1 MRRIFTLLSFLL
13 LPLLG
18 MSQLRVVE
26 GSFKEIPG
34 FVDMSEKTDDNNK
47 PFAVVIIKTL
57 NINEQER
64 AKLRFSSDA
73 MSYVEVEYRVGEV
86 WLYVSYYASFLKI
99 KHPDLSSAPD
109 FYLPFDMQPRHG
121 YELVLEKYNVAPAP
135 DTQTINYLIVRCD
148 QPDASI
154 CIDGSFVGMKEG
166 SKALGVGEKHSWQID
181 CGLYHSESGEVT
193 ITEGEPVT
201 VERKLRPAYG
211 FLKVTSSPE
220 NGATVFID
228 NKMVGTTPYTSER
241 LQSGSYNVRV
251 MKEMFSLSEK
261 SFLVKDNETTVAN
274 MVLNPNFATLS
285 LNTDP
290 ASDIFIDGERVAKG
304 QWNGR
309 LSSGTHLVEAR
320 KPSHRNSS
328 LKVNLSNGEN
338 KTLTIPNP
346 EPIYSMLDINSQPM
360 GAKILIDGEDFG
372 TTPRVIK
379 NILVGE
385 HTLSLVKQGCAKL
398 EKTFTLKEKEML
410 SLNEKLES
418 GKIITVTTDKEGDEI
433 YVDGTFAGHSPLDVS
448 MGYGRHTVK
457 AIRNGKSVEKSFD
470 VSENGG
476 ESSLL
481 LKFSRN
487 QTITVNG
494 VSFEMVYVEG
504 GSFDMGSDA
513 DSYEKP
519 VHSVTLSDY
528 YIGRCEVTQEL
539 WEAVMGSNPSYF
551 KGAQNPVECVSW
563 NDCQEF
569 VSRLSSLTGR
579 TFRLPTEAEWEYAAR
594 GGKKSSHYKYSGSDN
609 IDDVA
614 WYDDNSGDKTRPVGT
629 KSPNELGIYDMSGN
643 VYEWCSD
650 WYGSYSAGA
659 QTNPQGPSSGSCRV
673 LRGGPWDGYAGICRV
688 LSRYADFPSYSYSS
702 RGLRLVLVPNEVT
715 SIPQQQEQYSPQQEY
730 GGGFSNQTI
739 TVKGVSFE
747 MVYVEGGSF
756 DMGATSEQGSD
767 AWDNEKPVHS
777 VTLSGYYIGR
787 CEVTQELWEAV
798 MGSNPSNFRGAQN
811 PVESVSWN
819 DCQNFIKKLNSLT
832 GMTFRLPTEA
842 EWEYAAR
849 GGNKSSHY
857 KYSGSGNIGDVAWYG
872 GNSGGKTHA
881 VGTKSPNELG
891 IYDMSGNVWEW
902 CSDWYGSYRS
912 GARTNPQGPSSGSLR
927 VLRGGSWYHNARYC
941 RVSNRLDYF
950 PDDSRYFIGLR
961 LVLVP

>member
-135 DTQTINYLIVRCD
+135 DAQTINYLIVRCD

-201 VERKLRPAYG
+201 VERNLRPAYG

-220 NGATVFID
+220 NGATVFINN
-228 NKMVGTTPYTSER
+228 NKVGTTPYTSER

-338 KTLTIPNP
+338 KTITLPNP

-448 MGYGRHTVK
+448 MGYGRHAVK

-481 LKFSRN
+481 LKFSQN
-487 QTITVNG
+487 QTITVKG

-504 GSFDMGSDA
+504 GTFDMGSTSEQGSDA
-513 DSYEKP
+513 DSDEKP

-528 YIGRCEVTQEL
+528 YIGKCEVTQEL
-539 WEAVMGSNPSYF
+539 WEAVMGSNPSWF

-563 NDCQEF
+563 EDCQRF
-569 VSRLSSLTGR
+569 IRRLNSLTGR
-579 TFRLPTEAEWEYAAR
+579 TFRLPTEAEWEYSAR
-594 GGKKSSHYKYSGSDN
+594 GGNKSRHYKYSGSGN
-609 IDDVA
+609 IDDVT
-614 WYDDNSGDKTRPVGT
+614 WYYDNSGSSTHAVGT
-629 KSPNELGIYDMSGN
+629 KSLNELGIYDMSGN

-650 WYGSYSAGA
+650 WYGGYSAGV
-659 QTNPQGPSSGSCRV
+659 QTNPQGPSAGSFRV
-673 LRGGPWDGYAGICRV
+673 LRGGSWDSGAGLCRV
-688 LSRYADFPSYSYSS
+688 SIRNYLDPGSSYYYY
-702 RGLRLVLVPNEVT
+702 GLRLVLVPNEVT
-715 SIPQQQEQYSPQQEY
+715 SIPQQQEY

-739 TVKGVSFE
+739 TVNGVSFE

-767 AWDNEKPVHS
+767 VYDSEKPVHR
-777 VTLSGYYIGR
+777 VTLSDYYIGK

-798 MGSNPSNFRGAQN
+798 MGSNPSLFKGSQN
-811 PVESVSWN
+811 PVERVSWN

-832 GMTFRLPTEA
+832 GRMFRLPTEA

-849 GGNKSSHY
+849 GGNKSRHY
-857 KYSGSGNIGDVAWYG
+857 KYSGSDNIDDVAWYWD
-872 GNSGGKTHA
+872 NSGKKTHA

-902 CSDWYGSYRS
+902 CSDRYGDYSA
-912 GARTNPQGPSSGSLR
+912 GAQTNPQGPSAGSDR
-927 VLRGGSWYHNARYC
+927 VLRGGRWGSRARYC
-941 RVSNRLDYF
+941 RVSNRDYGD
-950 PDDSRYFIGLR
+950 PGNSLSRSGLR

>member
-135 DTQTINYLIVRCD
+135 DAQTINYLIVRCD

-201 VERKLRPAYG
+201 VERNLRPAYG

-220 NGATVFID
+220 NGATVFINN
-228 NKMVGTTPYTSER
+228 NKVGTTPYSSER

-418 GKIITVTTDKEGDEI
+418 GKIITVTTDKEGDAI
-433 YVDGTFAGHSPLDVS
+433 YVDGKLAGQSPLSIDLSFGSHDIKSVRDKKSDEKRIEVKKDGGVS
-448 MGYGRHTVK
+448 SVSLYLRAETAANYVRNGITFVTANASVSNYGTPSFGVTLGKVKKVGWFVSATTNFNFQKAEFVTENGLIDGGFPGYQQGSRRNARLSLLGGVVVKLYGPLCFRAGAGYGSNTNLWTTLGGQTVK
-457 AIRNGKSVEKSFD
+457 FSTESFSGIEATLGMQLNIKGLT
-470 VSENGG
+470 VSLDMLTTNFKTLEA
-476 ESSLL
+476 
-481 LKFSRN
+481 K
-487 QTITVNG
+487 IG
-494 VSFEMVYVEG
+494 VGV
-504 GSFDMGSDA
+504 
-513 DSYEKP
+513 
-519 VHSVTLSDY
+519 
-528 YIGRCEVTQEL
+528 C
-539 WEAVMGSNPSYF
+539 F
-551 KGAQNPVECVSW
+551 K
-563 NDCQEF
+563 
-569 VSRLSSLTGR
+569 
-579 TFRLPTEAEWEYAAR
+579 
-594 GGKKSSHYKYSGSDN
+594 
-609 IDDVA
+609 
-614 WYDDNSGDKTRPVGT
+614 
-629 KSPNELGIYDMSGN
+629 
-643 VYEWCSD
+643 
-650 WYGSYSAGA
+650 
-659 QTNPQGPSSGSCRV
+659 
-673 LRGGPWDGYAGICRV
+673 
-688 LSRYADFPSYSYSS
+688 
-702 RGLRLVLVPNEVT
+702 
-715 SIPQQQEQYSPQQEY
+715 
-730 GGGFSNQTI
+730 
-739 TVKGVSFE
+739 
-747 MVYVEGGSF
+747 
-756 DMGATSEQGSD
+756 
-767 AWDNEKPVHS
+767 
-777 VTLSGYYIGR
+777 
-787 CEVTQELWEAV
+787 
-798 MGSNPSNFRGAQN
+798 
-811 PVESVSWN
+811 
-819 DCQNFIKKLNSLT
+819 
-832 GMTFRLPTEA
+832 
-842 EWEYAAR
+842 
-849 GGNKSSHY
+849 NK
-857 KYSGSGNIGDVAWYG
+857 
-872 GNSGGKTHA
+872 
-881 VGTKSPNELG
+881 
-891 IYDMSGNVWEW
+891 
-902 CSDWYGSYRS
+902 R
-912 GARTNPQGPSSGSLR
+912 
-927 VLRGGSWYHNARYC
+927 
-941 RVSNRLDYF
+941 
-950 PDDSRYFIGLR
+950 
-961 LVLVP
+961 

>member
-135 DTQTINYLIVRCD
+135 DAQTINYLIVRCD

-201 VERKLRPAYG
+201 VERNLRPAYG

-220 NGATVFID
+220 NGATVFINN
-228 NKMVGTTPYTSER
+228 NKVGTTPYTSER

-320 KPSHRNSS
+320 KSSHRNSS

-385 HTLSLVKQGCAKL
+385 HTLSLVKQGYAKL

-448 MGYGRHTVK
+448 MGYGQHTVK

-470 VSENGG
+470 VRENGG

-481 LKFSRN
+481 LKFSRD
-487 QTITVNG
+487 QTITVTVNG

-504 GSFDMGSDA
+504 GTFDMGATTEQGSDA
-513 DSYEKP
+513 ENDEKP

-528 YIGRCEVTQEL
+528 YIGKCEVTQEL
-539 WEAVMGSNPSYF
+539 WEAVMGGNPSRF
-551 KGAQNPVECVSW
+551 KGAQNPVENVSW

-569 VSRLSSLTGR
+569 ISMLNSLTGR

-594 GGKKSSHYKYSGSDN
+594 GGNKSLHYKYSGSGN
-609 IDDVA
+609 IGNVA
-614 WYDDNSGDKTRPVGT
+614 WYYNNIGALFSAHSVGT
-629 KSPNELGIYDMSGN
+629 KTANELGIYDMSGN
-643 VYEWCSD
+643 VCEWCSD

-659 QTNPQGPSSGSCRV
+659 QTNPQGPSSGSRRVCRGGSWCLSADDCRV
-673 LRGGPWDGYAGICRV
+673 SNRNRND
-688 LSRYADFPSYSYSS
+688 PSSSSNSY
-702 RGLRLVLVPNEVT
+702 GLRLVLVP
-715 SIPQQQEQYSPQQEY
+715 
-730 GGGFSNQTI
+730 
-739 TVKGVSFE
+739 
-747 MVYVEGGSF
+747 
-756 DMGATSEQGSD
+756 
-767 AWDNEKPVHS
+767 
-777 VTLSGYYIGR
+777 
-787 CEVTQELWEAV
+787 
-798 MGSNPSNFRGAQN
+798 
-811 PVESVSWN
+811 
-819 DCQNFIKKLNSLT
+819 
-832 GMTFRLPTEA
+832 
-842 EWEYAAR
+842 
-849 GGNKSSHY
+849 
-857 KYSGSGNIGDVAWYG
+857 
-872 GNSGGKTHA
+872 
-881 VGTKSPNELG
+881 
-891 IYDMSGNVWEW
+891 
-902 CSDWYGSYRS
+902 
-912 GARTNPQGPSSGSLR
+912 
-927 VLRGGSWYHNARYC
+927 
-941 RVSNRLDYF
+941 
-950 PDDSRYFIGLR
+950 
-961 LVLVP
+961 

>member
-135 DTQTINYLIVRCD
+135 DAQTINYLIVRCD

-201 VERKLRPAYG
+201 VERNLRPAYG

-220 NGATVFID
+220 NGATVFINN
-228 NKMVGTTPYTSER
+228 NKVGTTPYTSER

-274 MVLNPNFATLS
+274 MVLNPNFATLT

-338 KTLTIPNP
+338 KTITLPNP

-385 HTLSLVKQGCAKL
+385 HTLSLVKQGFAKL

-448 MGYGRHTVK
+448 MGYGQHTVK
-457 AIRNGKSVEKSFD
+457 AIRNGRSVMKDIDVKINGTQTQLTLEFGKIITITTDKEGDAIYVDGKLAGQSPLSIDLSFGSHDIKSVRDKKSDEKRIEVKKDGGVSSVSLYLRAETAANYVRNGITFVTANASVSNYGTPSFGVTFGKVKKVGWF
-470 VSENGG
+470 VSATTNFNFQKAELVTENGLIDG
-476 ESSLL
+476 C
-481 LKFSRN
+481 FPGYQQGSRRN
-487 QTITVNG
+487 
-494 VSFEMVYVEG
+494 
-504 GSFDMGSDA
+504 
-513 DSYEKP
+513 
-519 VHSVTLSDY
+519 
-528 YIGRCEVTQEL
+528 
-539 WEAVMGSNPSYF
+539 
-551 KGAQNPVECVSW
+551 
-563 NDCQEF
+563 
-569 VSRLSSLTGR
+569 SRLSLLGGMVVKLYGPLC
-579 TFRLPTEAEWEYAAR
+579 FRAGA
-594 GGKKSSHYKYSGSDN
+594 G
-609 IDDVA
+609 
-614 WYDDNSGDKTRPVGT
+614 
-629 KSPNELGIYDMSGN
+629 
-643 VYEWCSD
+643 
-650 WYGSYSAGA
+650 YGSN
-659 QTNPQGPSSGSCRV
+659 TN
-673 LRGGPWDGYAGICRV
+673 LWTTLGG
-688 LSRYADFPSYSYSS
+688 
-702 RGLRLVLVPNEVT
+702 
-715 SIPQQQEQYSPQQEY
+715 Q
-730 GGGFSNQTI
+730 
-739 TVKGVSFE
+739 TVKFST
-747 MVYVEGGSF
+747 GSF
-756 DMGATSEQGSD
+756 SGIEATLGMQLNIKGLTVSLDMLTTNFE
-767 AWDNEKPVHS
+767 
-777 VTLSGYYIGR
+777 TLEAKIGVGV
-787 CEVTQELWEAV
+787 C
-798 MGSNPSNFRGAQN
+798 F
-811 PVESVSWN
+811 
-819 DCQNFIKKLNSLT
+819 K
-832 GMTFRLPTEA
+832 
-842 EWEYAAR
+842 
-849 GGNKSSHY
+849 NK
-857 KYSGSGNIGDVAWYG
+857 
-872 GNSGGKTHA
+872 
-881 VGTKSPNELG
+881 
-891 IYDMSGNVWEW
+891 
-902 CSDWYGSYRS
+902 R
-912 GARTNPQGPSSGSLR
+912 
-927 VLRGGSWYHNARYC
+927 
-941 RVSNRLDYF
+941 
-950 PDDSRYFIGLR
+950 
-961 LVLVP
+961 

>member
-135 DTQTINYLIVRCD
+135 DAQTINYLIVRCD

-154 CIDGSFVGMKEG
+154 CINGSFVGMKEG

-201 VERKLRPAYG
+201 VERNLRPAYG

-220 NGATVFID
+220 NGATVFINN
-228 NKMVGTTPYTSER
+228 NKVGTTPYTSER

-338 KTLTIPNP
+338 KTVTIPNP
-346 EPIYSMLDINSQPM
+346 EPIYSLLDINSQPM

-379 NILVGE
+379 AILVGE

-457 AIRNGKSVEKSFD
+457 AIREGRSVMKDIDVKINGTQTQLTLEFGKIITITTDKEGDAIYVDGKLAGQSPLSIDLSFGSHDIKSVRDKKSDEKRIEVKKDGGVSSVSLYLRAETAANYVRNGITFVTANASVSNYGTPSFGVTLGKVKKVGWF
-470 VSENGG
+470 VSATTNFNFQKAELVTENGLIDG
-476 ESSLL
+476 NFPGYQQGSRRNARLSLL
-481 LKFSRN
+481 GGVVVKLYGPLCFRAGAGYGSNTTLWTTLGGQTVKFSKESFSGIEATLGMQLN
-487 QTITVNG
+487 IKGLTVSLDMLTTNFKTLEAKIG
-494 VSFEMVYVEG
+494 VGV
-504 GSFDMGSDA
+504 
-513 DSYEKP
+513 
-519 VHSVTLSDY
+519 
-528 YIGRCEVTQEL
+528 C
-539 WEAVMGSNPSYF
+539 F
-551 KGAQNPVECVSW
+551 K
-563 NDCQEF
+563 
-569 VSRLSSLTGR
+569 
-579 TFRLPTEAEWEYAAR
+579 
-594 GGKKSSHYKYSGSDN
+594 
-609 IDDVA
+609 
-614 WYDDNSGDKTRPVGT
+614 
-629 KSPNELGIYDMSGN
+629 
-643 VYEWCSD
+643 
-650 WYGSYSAGA
+650 
-659 QTNPQGPSSGSCRV
+659 
-673 LRGGPWDGYAGICRV
+673 
-688 LSRYADFPSYSYSS
+688 
-702 RGLRLVLVPNEVT
+702 
-715 SIPQQQEQYSPQQEY
+715 
-730 GGGFSNQTI
+730 
-739 TVKGVSFE
+739 
-747 MVYVEGGSF
+747 
-756 DMGATSEQGSD
+756 
-767 AWDNEKPVHS
+767 
-777 VTLSGYYIGR
+777 
-787 CEVTQELWEAV
+787 
-798 MGSNPSNFRGAQN
+798 
-811 PVESVSWN
+811 
-819 DCQNFIKKLNSLT
+819 
-832 GMTFRLPTEA
+832 
-842 EWEYAAR
+842 
-849 GGNKSSHY
+849 NK
-857 KYSGSGNIGDVAWYG
+857 
-872 GNSGGKTHA
+872 
-881 VGTKSPNELG
+881 
-891 IYDMSGNVWEW
+891 
-902 CSDWYGSYRS
+902 R
-912 GARTNPQGPSSGSLR
+912 
-927 VLRGGSWYHNARYC
+927 
-941 RVSNRLDYF
+941 
-950 PDDSRYFIGLR
+950 
-961 LVLVP
+961 

>member
-1 MRRIFTLLSFLL
+1 MLFTVRTTVMRRIFTLLSFLL

-135 DTQTINYLIVRCD
+135 DAQTINYLIVRCD

-201 VERKLRPAYG
+201 VERNLRPAYG

-220 NGATVFID
+220 NGATVFINN
-228 NKMVGTTPYTSER
+228 NKVGTTPYTSER

-346 EPIYSMLDINSQPM
+346 DPIYSMLDINSQPM

-448 MGYGRHTVK
+448 MGYGTHTVK

-470 VSENGG
+470 VRENGG

-481 LKFSRN
+481 LKFSR
-487 QTITVNG
+487 
-494 VSFEMVYVEG
+494 
-504 GSFDMGSDA
+504 
-513 DSYEKP
+513 
-519 VHSVTLSDY
+519 
-528 YIGRCEVTQEL
+528 
-539 WEAVMGSNPSYF
+539 
-551 KGAQNPVECVSW
+551 
-563 NDCQEF
+563 
-569 VSRLSSLTGR
+569 
-579 TFRLPTEAEWEYAAR
+579 
-594 GGKKSSHYKYSGSDN
+594 
-609 IDDVA
+609 
-614 WYDDNSGDKTRPVGT
+614 
-629 KSPNELGIYDMSGN
+629 
-643 VYEWCSD
+643 
-650 WYGSYSAGA
+650 
-659 QTNPQGPSSGSCRV
+659 
-673 LRGGPWDGYAGICRV
+673 
-688 LSRYADFPSYSYSS
+688 
-702 RGLRLVLVPNEVT
+702 
-715 SIPQQQEQYSPQQEY
+715 
-730 GGGFSNQTI
+730 NQTI

-767 AWDNEKPVHS
+767 AESDEKPVHR
-777 VTLSGYYIGR
+777 VTLSDYYIGK

-832 GMTFRLPTEA
+832 GRTFRLPTEA

-849 GGNKSSHY
+849 GGNQSSHY
-857 KYSGSGNIGDVAWYG
+857 KYSGSDNIDDVAWYNN
-872 GNSGGKTHA
+872 NSGKKTHA
-881 VGTKSPNELG
+881 VGTKTANELG

-902 CSDWYGSYRS
+902 CSDRYGDYSA
-912 GARTNPQGPSSGSLR
+912 GAQTNPQGPSSGHCR
-927 VLRGGSWYHNARYC
+927 VLRGGSWNGSARFC
-941 RVSNRLDYF
+941 PVSNRRYHGPTFSDY
-950 PDDSRYFIGLR
+950 DGGLR

>member
-18 MSQLRVVE
+18 MSQLRVVD

-135 DTQTINYLIVRCD
+135 DAQTINYLIVRCD

-201 VERKLRPAYG
+201 VERNLRPAYG

-220 NGATVFID
+220 NGATVFINN
-228 NKMVGTTPYTSER
+228 NKVGTTPYSSER

-338 KTLTIPNP
+338 KTITLPNP

-385 HTLSLVKQGCAKL
+385 HTLSRETRLRETGKNLHL
-398 EKTFTLKEKEML
+398 EGERDALPQRET
-410 SLNEKLES
+410 
-418 GKIITVTTDKEGDEI
+418 
-433 YVDGTFAGHSPLDVS
+433 
-448 MGYGRHTVK
+448 R
-457 AIRNGKSVEKSFD
+457 IR
-470 VSENGG
+470 
-476 ESSLL
+476 
-481 LKFSRN
+481 
-487 QTITVNG
+487 Q
-494 VSFEMVYVEG
+494 
-504 GSFDMGSDA
+504 
-513 DSYEKP
+513 
-519 VHSVTLSDY
+519 
-528 YIGRCEVTQEL
+528 
-539 WEAVMGSNPSYF
+539 
-551 KGAQNPVECVSW
+551 
-563 NDCQEF
+563 
-569 VSRLSSLTGR
+569 
-579 TFRLPTEAEWEYAAR
+579 
-594 GGKKSSHYKYSGSDN
+594 DN
-609 IDDVA
+609 
-614 WYDDNSGDKTRPVGT
+614 NCHHR
-629 KSPNELGIYDMSGN
+629 
-643 VYEWCSD
+643 
-650 WYGSYSAGA
+650 
-659 QTNPQGPSSGSCRV
+659 QR
-673 LRGGPWDGYAGICRV
+673 RR
-688 LSRYADFPSYSYSS
+688 
-702 RGLRLVLVPNEVT
+702 
-715 SIPQQQEQYSPQQEY
+715 
-730 GGGFSNQTI
+730 
-739 TVKGVSFE
+739 
-747 MVYVEGGSF
+747 
-756 DMGATSEQGSD
+756 
-767 AWDNEKPVHS
+767 
-777 VTLSGYYIGR
+777 
-787 CEVTQELWEAV
+787 
-798 MGSNPSNFRGAQN
+798 
-811 PVESVSWN
+811 
-819 DCQNFIKKLNSLT
+819 
-832 GMTFRLPTEA
+832 
-842 EWEYAAR
+842 
-849 GGNKSSHY
+849 
-857 KYSGSGNIGDVAWYG
+857 
-872 GNSGGKTHA
+872 
-881 VGTKSPNELG
+881 
-891 IYDMSGNVWEW
+891 
-902 CSDWYGSYRS
+902 
-912 GARTNPQGPSSGSLR
+912 
-927 VLRGGSWYHNARYC
+927 
-941 RVSNRLDYF
+941 
-950 PDDSRYFIGLR
+950 
-961 LVLVP
+961 

>member
-1 MRRIFTLLSFLL
+1 M
-13 LPLLG
+13 
-18 MSQLRVVE
+18 
-26 GSFKEIPG
+26 
-34 FVDMSEKTDDNNK
+34 
-47 PFAVVIIKTL
+47 
-57 NINEQER
+57 
-64 AKLRFSSDA
+64 
-73 MSYVEVEYRVGEV
+73 
-86 WLYVSYYASFLKI
+86 
-99 KHPDLSSAPD
+99 
-109 FYLPFDMQPRHG
+109 
-121 YELVLEKYNVAPAP
+121 APAP
-135 DTQTINYLIVRCD
+135 DAQTINYLIVRCD

-201 VERKLRPAYG
+201 VERNLRPAYG

-220 NGATVFID
+220 NGATVFINN
-228 NKMVGTTPYTSER
+228 NKVGTTPYTSER

-457 AIRNGKSVEKSFD
+457 AIRNGKSVEKSFE
-470 VSENGG
+470 VRENEG

-481 LKFSRN
+481 LKFSRK
-487 QTITVNG
+487 QTITVKG
-494 VSFEMVYVEG
+494 VSFDMVYVEG
-504 GSFDMGSDA
+504 GSFDMGATYEQVDNA
-513 DSYEKP
+513 LDNEKP
-519 VHSVTLSDY
+519 VHRVTLSGY
-528 YIGRCEVTQEL
+528 YIGMYEVTQEL
-539 WEAVMGSNPSYF
+539 WEAVMGSNPSYH
-551 KGAQNPVECVSW
+551 AASQYPVESVSW
-563 NDCQEF
+563 NDCKEF
-569 VSRLSSLTGR
+569 VSRLSSLTGM
-579 TFRLPTEAEWEYAAR
+579 
-594 GGKKSSHYKYSGSDN
+594 
-609 IDDVA
+609 I
-614 WYDDNSGDKTRPVGT
+614 
-629 KSPNELGIYDMSGN
+629 
-643 VYEWCSD
+643 
-650 WYGSYSAGA
+650 
-659 QTNPQGPSSGSCRV
+659 
-673 LRGGPWDGYAGICRV
+673 
-688 LSRYADFPSYSYSS
+688 
-702 RGLRLVLVPNEVT
+702 
-715 SIPQQQEQYSPQQEY
+715 
-730 GGGFSNQTI
+730 
-739 TVKGVSFE
+739 
-747 MVYVEGGSF
+747 
-756 DMGATSEQGSD
+756 
-767 AWDNEKPVHS
+767 
-777 VTLSGYYIGR
+777 
-787 CEVTQELWEAV
+787 
-798 MGSNPSNFRGAQN
+798 
-811 PVESVSWN
+811 
-819 DCQNFIKKLNSLT
+819 
-832 GMTFRLPTEA
+832 FRLPTEA

-849 GGNKSSHY
+849 GGNKSLHY
-857 KYSGSGNIGDVAWYG
+857 KYSGSDNIDDVAWYWD
-872 GNSGGKTHA
+872 NSGKKTHA

-902 CSDWYGSYRS
+902 CSDRYGDYSA
-912 GARTNPQGPSSGSLR
+912 GAQTNPQGPSAGSDR
-927 VLRGGSWYHNARYC
+927 VLRGGRWGSRARYC
-941 RVSNRLDYF
+941 RVSNRDYGD
-950 PDDSRYFIGLR
+950 PGNSLSRSGLR

>member
-135 DTQTINYLIVRCD
+135 DAQTINYLIVRCD

-201 VERKLRPAYG
+201 VERNLRPAYG

-241 LQSGSYNVRV
+241 LQNGSYNVRV

-338 KTLTIPNP
+338 KTLTITNP

-504 GSFDMGSDA
+504 GSFDMGSDTE
-513 DSYEKP
+513 YNEKP

-528 YIGRCEVTQEL
+528 YIGKCEVTQEL

-551 KGAQNPVECVSW
+551 KGAQNPVERVSW
-563 NDCQEF
+563 YDCQNF
-569 VSRLSSLTGR
+569 IKKLNSLTGR

-650 WYGSYSAGA
+650 WWGYYSAGA
-659 QTNPQGPSSGSCRV
+659 QTNPQGPSSSSGRV
-673 LRGGPWDGYAGICRV
+673 LRGGTWDGYAGLCRV
-688 LSRYADFPSYSYSS
+688 LSRYTDLPSYSYSS
-702 RGLRLVLVPNEVT
+702 RGLRLVLVP
-715 SIPQQQEQYSPQQEY
+715 
-730 GGGFSNQTI
+730 
-739 TVKGVSFE
+739 
-747 MVYVEGGSF
+747 
-756 DMGATSEQGSD
+756 
-767 AWDNEKPVHS
+767 
-777 VTLSGYYIGR
+777 
-787 CEVTQELWEAV
+787 
-798 MGSNPSNFRGAQN
+798 
-811 PVESVSWN
+811 
-819 DCQNFIKKLNSLT
+819 
-832 GMTFRLPTEA
+832 
-842 EWEYAAR
+842 
-849 GGNKSSHY
+849 
-857 KYSGSGNIGDVAWYG
+857 
-872 GNSGGKTHA
+872 
-881 VGTKSPNELG
+881 
-891 IYDMSGNVWEW
+891 
-902 CSDWYGSYRS
+902 
-912 GARTNPQGPSSGSLR
+912 
-927 VLRGGSWYHNARYC
+927 
-941 RVSNRLDYF
+941 
-950 PDDSRYFIGLR
+950 
-961 LVLVP
+961 

>member
-135 DTQTINYLIVRCD
+135 DAQTINYLIVRCD

-201 VERKLRPAYG
+201 VERNLRPAYG

-220 NGATVFID
+220 NGATVFINN
-228 NKMVGTTPYTSER
+228 NKVGTTPYTSER

-457 AIRNGKSVEKSFD
+457 AIREGRSVMKDIDVKINGTQTQLTLEFGKIITITTDKEGDAIYVDGKLAGQSPLSIDLSFGSHDIKSVRDKKSDEKRIEVKKDGGVSSVSLYLRAETAANYVRNGITFVTANASVSNYGTPSFGVTFGKVKKVGWF
-470 VSENGG
+470 VSATTNFNFQKAELVTENGLIDG
-476 ESSLL
+476 NFPGYQQGSRRNARLSLL
-481 LKFSRN
+481 GGVVVKLYGPLCFRAGAGYGSNTNLWTTLGGQTVKFSKESFSGIEATLGMQLN
-487 QTITVNG
+487 IKGLTVSLDMLTTNFKTLEAKIG
-494 VSFEMVYVEG
+494 VGV
-504 GSFDMGSDA
+504 
-513 DSYEKP
+513 
-519 VHSVTLSDY
+519 
-528 YIGRCEVTQEL
+528 C
-539 WEAVMGSNPSYF
+539 F
-551 KGAQNPVECVSW
+551 K
-563 NDCQEF
+563 
-569 VSRLSSLTGR
+569 
-579 TFRLPTEAEWEYAAR
+579 
-594 GGKKSSHYKYSGSDN
+594 
-609 IDDVA
+609 
-614 WYDDNSGDKTRPVGT
+614 
-629 KSPNELGIYDMSGN
+629 
-643 VYEWCSD
+643 
-650 WYGSYSAGA
+650 
-659 QTNPQGPSSGSCRV
+659 
-673 LRGGPWDGYAGICRV
+673 
-688 LSRYADFPSYSYSS
+688 
-702 RGLRLVLVPNEVT
+702 
-715 SIPQQQEQYSPQQEY
+715 
-730 GGGFSNQTI
+730 
-739 TVKGVSFE
+739 
-747 MVYVEGGSF
+747 
-756 DMGATSEQGSD
+756 
-767 AWDNEKPVHS
+767 
-777 VTLSGYYIGR
+777 
-787 CEVTQELWEAV
+787 
-798 MGSNPSNFRGAQN
+798 
-811 PVESVSWN
+811 
-819 DCQNFIKKLNSLT
+819 
-832 GMTFRLPTEA
+832 
-842 EWEYAAR
+842 
-849 GGNKSSHY
+849 NK
-857 KYSGSGNIGDVAWYG
+857 
-872 GNSGGKTHA
+872 
-881 VGTKSPNELG
+881 
-891 IYDMSGNVWEW
+891 
-902 CSDWYGSYRS
+902 R
-912 GARTNPQGPSSGSLR
+912 
-927 VLRGGSWYHNARYC
+927 
-941 RVSNRLDYF
+941 
-950 PDDSRYFIGLR
+950 
-961 LVLVP
+961 

>member
-135 DTQTINYLIVRCD
+135 DAQTINYLIVRCD

-201 VERKLRPAYG
+201 VERNLRPAYG

-220 NGATVFID
+220 NGATVFINN
-228 NKMVGTTPYTSER
+228 NKVGTTPYTSER

-470 VSENGG
+470 VRENGG
-476 ESSLL
+476 ESSIT
-481 LKFSRN
+481 FFGN
-487 QTITVNG
+487 QTITVKG
-494 VSFEMVYVEG
+494 VSFDMVYVEG
-504 GSFDMGSDA
+504 GSFDMGATYEQVDNA
-513 DSYEKP
+513 LDNEKP
-519 VHSVTLSDY
+519 VHRVTLSGY
-528 YIGRCEVTQEL
+528 YIGMYEVTQEL
-539 WEAVMGSNPSYF
+539 WEAVMGSNPSYL
-551 KGAQNPVECVSW
+551 K
-563 NDCQEF
+563 
-569 VSRLSSLTGR
+569 
-579 TFRLPTEAEWEYAAR
+579 
-594 GGKKSSHYKYSGSDN
+594 
-609 IDDVA
+609 
-614 WYDDNSGDKTRPVGT
+614 
-629 KSPNELGIYDMSGN
+629 
-643 VYEWCSD
+643 
-650 WYGSYSAGA
+650 
-659 QTNPQGPSSGSCRV
+659 
-673 LRGGPWDGYAGICRV
+673 
-688 LSRYADFPSYSYSS
+688 
-702 RGLRLVLVPNEVT
+702 
-715 SIPQQQEQYSPQQEY
+715 
-730 GGGFSNQTI
+730 
-739 TVKGVSFE
+739 
-747 MVYVEGGSF
+747 
-756 DMGATSEQGSD
+756 
-767 AWDNEKPVHS
+767 
-777 VTLSGYYIGR
+777 
-787 CEVTQELWEAV
+787 
-798 MGSNPSNFRGAQN
+798 GAQN

-832 GMTFRLPTEA
+832 GRTFRLPTEA

-849 GGNKSSHY
+849 GGNKSLHY
-857 KYSGSGNIGDVAWYG
+857 KYSGSDNIDDVAWYWD
-872 GNSGGKTHA
+872 NSGKKTHA

-902 CSDWYGSYRS
+902 CSDRYGDYSA
-912 GARTNPQGPSSGSLR
+912 GAQTNPQGPSAGSDR
-927 VLRGGSWYHNARYC
+927 VLRGGRWGSRARYC
-941 RVSNRLDYF
+941 RVSNRDYGD
-950 PDDSRYFIGLR
+950 PGNSLSRSGLR

>member
-135 DTQTINYLIVRCD
+135 DAQTINYLIVRCD

-201 VERKLRPAYG
+201 VERNLRPAYG

-220 NGATVFID
+220 NGATVFINN
-228 NKMVGTTPYTSER
+228 NKVGTTPYTSER

-290 ASDIFIDGERVAKG
+290 ASDIFIDGELVAKG

-433 YVDGTFAGHSPLDVS
+433 YVDGTFAGQSPLSIDLSFGSHDIKSVRDKKSDEKRIEVKKDGGVS
-448 MGYGRHTVK
+448 SVSLYLRAETAANYVRNGITFVTANASVSNYGTPSFGVTFGKVKKVGWFVSATTNFNFQKAELVTEYGLIDGSFPGYQQGSRRNARLSLLGGVVVKLYGPLCFRAGAGYGSNTTLWTTLGGQTVK
-457 AIRNGKSVEKSFD
+457 FSTESFSGIEATLGMQLNIKGLT
-470 VSENGG
+470 VSLDMLTTNFKTLEA
-476 ESSLL
+476 
-481 LKFSRN
+481 K
-487 QTITVNG
+487 IG
-494 VSFEMVYVEG
+494 VGV
-504 GSFDMGSDA
+504 
-513 DSYEKP
+513 
-519 VHSVTLSDY
+519 
-528 YIGRCEVTQEL
+528 C
-539 WEAVMGSNPSYF
+539 F
-551 KGAQNPVECVSW
+551 K
-563 NDCQEF
+563 
-569 VSRLSSLTGR
+569 
-579 TFRLPTEAEWEYAAR
+579 
-594 GGKKSSHYKYSGSDN
+594 
-609 IDDVA
+609 
-614 WYDDNSGDKTRPVGT
+614 
-629 KSPNELGIYDMSGN
+629 
-643 VYEWCSD
+643 
-650 WYGSYSAGA
+650 
-659 QTNPQGPSSGSCRV
+659 
-673 LRGGPWDGYAGICRV
+673 
-688 LSRYADFPSYSYSS
+688 
-702 RGLRLVLVPNEVT
+702 
-715 SIPQQQEQYSPQQEY
+715 
-730 GGGFSNQTI
+730 
-739 TVKGVSFE
+739 
-747 MVYVEGGSF
+747 
-756 DMGATSEQGSD
+756 
-767 AWDNEKPVHS
+767 
-777 VTLSGYYIGR
+777 
-787 CEVTQELWEAV
+787 
-798 MGSNPSNFRGAQN
+798 
-811 PVESVSWN
+811 
-819 DCQNFIKKLNSLT
+819 
-832 GMTFRLPTEA
+832 
-842 EWEYAAR
+842 
-849 GGNKSSHY
+849 NK
-857 KYSGSGNIGDVAWYG
+857 
-872 GNSGGKTHA
+872 
-881 VGTKSPNELG
+881 
-891 IYDMSGNVWEW
+891 
-902 CSDWYGSYRS
+902 R
-912 GARTNPQGPSSGSLR
+912 
-927 VLRGGSWYHNARYC
+927 
-941 RVSNRLDYF
+941 
-950 PDDSRYFIGLR
+950 
-961 LVLVP
+961 